1 VPRALARDRGGVG
14 RMTTQDREEF
24 RAFLRD
30 CTDSQVARVYQI
42 ERQAGRRGY
51 AGLALSEAM
60 RRGID
65 LTTD

>member
-1 VPRALARDRGGVG
+1 
-14 RMTTQDREEF
+14 MTRQDQDEF

-30 CTDSQVARVYQI
+30 CTDAQVARIYRI

-65 LTTD
+65 LTG